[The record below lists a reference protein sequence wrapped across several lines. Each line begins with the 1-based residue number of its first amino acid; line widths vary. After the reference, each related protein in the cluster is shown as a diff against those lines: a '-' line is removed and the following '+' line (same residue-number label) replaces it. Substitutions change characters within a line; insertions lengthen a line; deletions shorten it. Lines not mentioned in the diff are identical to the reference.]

1 MEEFTFEERNL
12 ICIYNTGTR
21 KGVITALEE
30 MRKDLEADETDL
42 LELTNSTIGKLNA
55 ITDNAFEKLELY
67 PDF

>member
-30 MRKDLEADETDL
+30 MREDLEADETEL
-42 LELTNSTIGKLNA
+42 LELTDSAIGKLNVM
-55 ITDNAFEKLELY
+55 TDDVFEKLELY

>member
-12 ICIYNTGTR
+12 ICIYNTRTR

-30 MRKDLEADETDL
+30 MRKDLEADETEL

-55 ITDNAFEKLELY
+55 MTDNAFEKLELY

>member
-21 KGVITALEE
+21 KGVINALEE
-30 MRKDLEADETDL
+30 MREDLEADETEL
-42 LELTNSTIGKLNA
+42 LELTNSTIRKLNA
-55 ITDNAFEKLELY
+55 MTDNAFEELELY